1 MPRRNDARARRAGSR
16 TGRKV
21 VEHGEDRRC
30 SRRPRSKD
38 LDTRLERLHEIAD
51 RIYDRWTENLSRG
64 KQGDYPRFNPGS

>member
-1 MPRRNDARARRAGSR
+1 MAR
-16 TGRKV
+16 V
-21 VEHGEDRRC
+21 RRC

-64 KQGDYPRFNPGS
+64 